1 MIDALQ
7 LAPTANKSL
16 LAKKPEPY
24 SSSFK
29 ETLRQADGSDKEY
42 LETSSNVRDRE
53 ETRPDS
59 REEIRRKIAE
69 GKESKGDHRIK
80 IVDSD
85 EEMPRGPEEI
95 AVLERA
101 LRALDEK
108 AKELEFNEGE
118 IVGELTE
125 EQSAELARLRSMI
138 EGVLNGEEPFQEL
151 IAEDHEAFASLL
163 ATLNLEE
170 GDAAIL
176 ERDLG
181 FTGFGEPTGEE
192 VRNDGS
198 IAVNG
203 FGSGSRSLADDPNL
217 GRLQAKVGDNP
228 ESGNPDLE
236 LVALKERK
244 NLMNLTEVQEAE
256 DLDPND
262 PRFNSG
268 TIDSERAEMSIEEQ
282 IQIAK
287 ANRLVN
293 QELEATTK
301 AAFSKQEIL
310 KNSSSELAIQK
321 DLTQQQKLEEI
332 LMHQHV
338 EGKNLEAEQTLES
351 LKAQQMILGGNAS
364 TNSNSIDHARLATS
378 MNGLNAITLEMQ
390 QQRENASVRDF
401 LNNGEQE
408 SNNSGNL
415 PQSQLSKIASA
426 PDAKSASGMTFAQV
440 QDLLSES
447 PFDMSQLT
455 RNLRKGREGEA
466 QEVTLRLRPDELG
479 TLTMKVRQL
488 GDRLQVEMQV
498 ENPHVKQLV
507 ESDLEQLRNRFLDKE
522 FNFSEMELT
531 VNIDARSDADSQ
543 AFANQGRYQ
552 EDTTAVSQKQ
562 RMNAAQETA
571 SAVRQQTRSDGSLNL
586 YA

>member
-7 LAPTANKSL
+7 LAPTSSKSP

-53 ETRPDS
+53 ETKPDS
-59 REEIRRKIAE
+59 REEIRKKIAE

-108 AKELEFNEGE
+108 AKELDLAENKL
-118 IVGELTE
+118 IGELTE
-125 EQSAELARLRSMI
+125 EQAIELERLRSLIKDKIDGI
-138 EGVLNGEEPFQEL
+138 ESGEELIQEDL
-151 IAEDHEAFASLL
+151 EAYAALL
-163 ATLNLEE
+163 EMLNLEA
-170 GDAAIL
+170 GDAAQL
-176 ERDLG
+176 KRDLG
-181 FTGFGEPTGEE
+181 FSGFGEPTGEE
-192 VRNDGS
+192 VRNNSS
-198 IAVNG
+198 IAVSG
-203 FGSGSRSLADDPNL
+203 FGSGSSSLAKDPNL
-217 GRLQAKVGDNP
+217 GTLQAKIEGNS

-244 NLMNLTEVQEAE
+244 NLMNLTEAQKAE
-256 DLDPND
+256 ELDPSD

-268 TIDSERAEMSIEEQ
+268 TIDPDRAEMSIEEQ

-293 QELEATTK
+293 QELEAATK

-310 KNSSSELAIQK
+310 KNSSELAIQK

-364 TNSNSIDHARLATS
+364 TISNSIDHARLATS
-378 MNGLNAITLEMQ
+378 MNGLNAIALEMQ
-390 QQRENASVRDF
+390 QQRENASARDF

-426 PDAKSASGMTFAQV
+426 SDAKSASGMTFAQV
-440 QDLLSES
+440 QDLLAES

-455 RNLRKGREGEA
+455 RNLRKGREGES

-543 AFANQGRYQ
+543 AFANQGQYQ

-571 SAVRQQTRSDGSLNL
+571 SVVRPQTRSDGSLNL

>member
-1 MIDALQ
+1 
-7 LAPTANKSL
+7 
-16 LAKKPEPY
+16 
-24 SSSFK
+24 
-29 ETLRQADGSDKEY
+29 
-42 LETSSNVRDRE
+42 
-53 ETRPDS
+53 
-59 REEIRRKIAE
+59 
-69 GKESKGDHRIK
+69 
-80 IVDSD
+80 
-85 EEMPRGPEEI
+85 
-95 AVLERA
+95 
-101 LRALDEK
+101 
-108 AKELEFNEGE
+108 
-118 IVGELTE
+118 
-125 EQSAELARLRSMI
+125 
-138 EGVLNGEEPFQEL
+138 
-151 IAEDHEAFASLL
+151 
-163 ATLNLEE
+163 
-170 GDAAIL
+170 
-176 ERDLG
+176 
-181 FTGFGEPTGEE
+181 GEPTGEE
-192 VRNDGS
+192 VRNNGS

-203 FGSGSRSLADDPNL
+203 FGSGSSSHANDPNL
-217 GRLQAKVGDNP
+217 GTLQAKIGGNT

-244 NLMNLTEVQEAE
+244 NLMNLTEAQKAE
-256 DLDPND
+256 ELVASD

-268 TIDSERAEMSIEEQ
+268 TIDPERAEMSIEEQ

-293 QELEATTK
+293 QELEAATK

-310 KNSSSELAIQK
+310 KNSSEFAIQK

-378 MNGLNAITLEMQ
+378 MNGLNAIALEMQ

-426 PDAKSASGMTFAQV
+426 SDAKSASGMTFAQV
-440 QDLLSES
+440 QDLLAES

-455 RNLRKGREGEA
+455 RNLRKGREGES

-571 SAVRQQTRSDGSLNL
+571 SVVRPQTRSDGSLNL

>member
-7 LAPTANKSL
+7 LAPTSNKSP

-59 REEIRRKIAE
+59 REEIRRKVAE

-108 AKELEFNEGE
+108 AKELEFNDSEL
-118 IVGELTE
+118 VGGLTE
-125 EQSAELARLRSMI
+125 EQSAELARLRAMI
-138 EGVLNGEEPFQEL
+138 EGVLSGEEPFPEL
-151 IAEDHEAFASLL
+151 IAEDQEAFASLL

-170 GDAAIL
+170 GDAARL

-203 FGSGSRSLADDPNL
+203 FGSGSSSFANDPNL
-217 GRLQAKVGDNP
+217 GRLQAKVGGNP

-244 NLMNLTEVQEAE
+244 NLMNLTEGQKAE

-268 TIDSERAEMSIEEQ
+268 TIDPERAEMSIEEQ
-282 IQIAK
+282 IQMAK

-293 QELEATTK
+293 QELEAATK
-301 AAFSKQEIL
+301 SAFSKQEIL
-310 KNSSSELAIQK
+310 KNSSEFAIQK

-332 LMHQHV
+332 LMHKHV

-364 TNSNSIDHARLATS
+364 NSANSIDHARLATS
-378 MNGLNAITLEMQ
+378 MSGVNAIALEMQ
-390 QQRENASVRDF
+390 QQRENASSRDF

-426 PDAKSASGMTFAQV
+426 TDAKSANGMTFAQV
-440 QDLLSES
+440 QDLLAES

-455 RNLRKGREGEA
+455 RNLRKGREGES

-552 EDTTAVSQKQ
+552 EEDTTAVSQKQ
-562 RMNAAQETA
+562 RLNAAQEST
-571 SAVRQQTRSDGSLNL
+571 SVVRPQTRSDGSLNL

>member
-7 LAPTANKSL
+7 LAPTSSKSP

-29 ETLRQADGSDKEY
+29 ETLRQADGSNKEY

-59 REEIRRKIAE
+59 RDEIRRKVAE

-108 AKELEFNEGE
+108 AKELEFNDSEL
-118 IVGELTE
+118 VGGLTE
-125 EQSAELARLRSMI
+125 EQSAELARLRAMI
-138 EGVLNGEEPFQEL
+138 EGVLSGEEPSQEL
-151 IAEDHEAFASLL
+151 IAEDQEAFASLL

-170 GDAAIL
+170 GDAARL

-203 FGSGSRSLADDPNL
+203 FGSGSSSLATDPNL
-217 GRLQAKVGDNP
+217 GRLQAKVGGNP

-244 NLMNLTEVQEAE
+244 NLMNLTEAQKAE
-256 DLDPND
+256 ELDPND

-268 TIDSERAEMSIEEQ
+268 TIDPERAEMSIEEQ
-282 IQIAK
+282 IQMAK

-293 QELEATTK
+293 QELEAATK

-310 KNSSSELAIQK
+310 KNSSELAIQK

-364 TNSNSIDHARLATS
+364 NSANSIDHARLATS
-378 MNGLNAITLEMQ
+378 MSGVNAIALEMQ
-390 QQRENASVRDF
+390 QQRENASSRDF

-426 PDAKSASGMTFAQV
+426 TDAKSANGMTFAQV
-440 QDLLSES
+440 QDLLAES

-455 RNLRKGREGEA
+455 RNLRKGREGES

-479 TLTMKVRQL
+479 TLTMKVKQL

-562 RMNAAQETA
+562 RLNAAQE
-571 SAVRQQTRSDGSLNL
+571 SDSVVRPQTRSDGSLNL

>member
-1 MIDALQ
+1 ALQ
-7 LAPTANKSL
+7 LAPTSNKSP

-59 REEIRRKIAE
+59 REEIRKKIAE

-108 AKELEFNEGE
+108 AKELDLAENKL
-118 IVGELTE
+118 IGELTE
-125 EQSAELARLRSMI
+125 EQAIELERLRSLIKDKIDGI
-138 EGVLNGEEPFQEL
+138 ESGEELIQEDL
-151 IAEDHEAFASLL
+151 EAYAALL
-163 ATLNLEE
+163 EMLNLEA
-170 GDAAIL
+170 GDAAQL
-176 ERDLG
+176 KRDLG
-181 FTGFGEPTGEE
+181 FSGFGEPTGEE
-192 VRNDGS
+192 VRNNSS
-198 IAVNG
+198 IAVSG
-203 FGSGSRSLADDPNL
+203 FGSGSSSLAKDPNL
-217 GRLQAKVGDNP
+217 GTLQAKIEGNS

-244 NLMNLTEVQEAE
+244 NLMNLTEAQKAE
-256 DLDPND
+256 ELDPSD

-268 TIDSERAEMSIEEQ
+268 TIDPDRAEMSIEEQ

-293 QELEATTK
+293 QELEAATK

-310 KNSSSELAIQK
+310 KNSSELAIQK

-364 TNSNSIDHARLATS
+364 TISNSIDHARLATS
-378 MNGLNAITLEMQ
+378 MNGLNAIALEMQ
-390 QQRENASVRDF
+390 QQRENASVKDF

-426 PDAKSASGMTFAQV
+426 SDAKSASGMTFAQV
-440 QDLLSES
+440 QDLLAES

-455 RNLRKGREGEA
+455 RNLRKGREGES

-571 SAVRQQTRSDGSLNL
+571 SVVRPQTRSDGSLNL

>member
-7 LAPTANKSL
+7 LAPTSSKSP

-42 LETSSNVRDRE
+42 LETSSNVRDSE

-59 REEIRRKIAE
+59 REKIRRKVAE

-108 AKELEFNEGE
+108 AKELEFNDSEL
-118 IVGELTE
+118 VGGLTE
-125 EQSAELARLRSMI
+125 EQATELARLRAMI
-138 EGVLNGEEPFQEL
+138 EGVLNGEEPSQEL
-151 IAEDHEAFASLL
+151 IAEDQEAFTALL
-163 ATLNLEE
+163 ATLNLKE
-170 GDAAIL
+170 GDAARL

-244 NLMNLTEVQEAE
+244 NLMNLTEAQKAE

-268 TIDSERAEMSIEEQ
+268 TIDPERAEMSIEEQ
-282 IQIAK
+282 IQMAK

-293 QELEATTK
+293 QELEAATK
-301 AAFSKQEIL
+301 SAFSKQEIL
-310 KNSSSELAIQK
+310 KNSSELAIQK

-351 LKAQQMILGGNAS
+351 LKAQQMILGGNVS
-364 TNSNSIDHARLATS
+364 NSANSIDHARLATS
-378 MNGLNAITLEMQ
+378 MSGVNAIALEMQ
-390 QQRENASVRDF
+390 QQRENASARDF

-408 SNNSGNL
+408 SNSSGNL

-426 PDAKSASGMTFAQV
+426 TDAKSASGMTFAQV
-440 QDLLSES
+440 QDVLAES

-455 RNLRKGREGEA
+455 RNLRKGREGES

-543 AFANQGRYQ
+543 AFENQGRYQ
-552 EDTTAVSQKQ
+552 DDTAAASQKQ
-562 RMNAAQETA
+562 RLNAAQESA
-571 SAVRQQTRSDGSLNL
+571 SVVRPQTRSDGSLNL

>member
-7 LAPTANKSL
+7 LAPTSSKSP

-59 REEIRRKIAE
+59 REEIRRKVAE

-108 AKELEFNEGE
+108 AKELEFNDSEL
-118 IVGELTE
+118 VGGLTE
-125 EQSAELARLRSMI
+125 EQATELARLRAMI
-138 EGVLNGEEPFQEL
+138 EGVLSGEEPFQEL
-151 IAEDHEAFASLL
+151 IAEDQEAFASLL

-170 GDAAIL
+170 GDAARL

-244 NLMNLTEVQEAE
+244 NLMNLTEAQKAE

-268 TIDSERAEMSIEEQ
+268 TIDPERAEMSIEEQ
-282 IQIAK
+282 IQMAK
-287 ANRLVN
+287 ANLLVN
-293 QELEATTK
+293 QELEAATK
-301 AAFSKQEIL
+301 SAFSKQEIL
-310 KNSSSELAIQK
+310 KNSSELAIQK

-351 LKAQQMILGGNAS
+351 LKAQQMILGGNVS
-364 TNSNSIDHARLATS
+364 NSANSIDHARLATS
-378 MNGLNAITLEMQ
+378 MSGVNAIALEMQ
-390 QQRENASVRDF
+390 QQRENASARDF

-426 PDAKSASGMTFAQV
+426 TDAKSANGMTFAQV
-440 QDLLSES
+440 QDLLAES

-455 RNLRKGREGEA
+455 RNLRKGRDGES

-562 RMNAAQETA
+562 RLNAAQESA
-571 SAVRQQTRSDGSLNL
+571 SVVRPQTRSDGSLNL

>member
-7 LAPTANKSL
+7 LAPTSSKSP

-42 LETSSNVRDRE
+42 LETSSNVRDRT
-53 ETRPDS
+53 ETRPDN
-59 REEIRRKIAE
+59 REEIRKKIAE
-69 GKESKGDHRIK
+69 GTESSGDHRIK

-85 EEMPRGPEEI
+85 ETMPRGPEEI

-108 AKELEFNEGE
+108 AKELEFNGGE
-118 IVGELTE
+118 LIGELTE
-125 EQSAELARLRSMI
+125 EQSSELARLRSII
-138 EGVLNGEEPFQEL
+138 EGVLNGDEPSQEL
-151 IAEDHEAFASLL
+151 IAENQETFVALL
-163 ATLNLEE
+163 ATMNLEE
-170 GDAAIL
+170 GDAARL

-181 FTGFGEPTGEE
+181 FTGFGETTGEE
-192 VRNDGS
+192 VRNVSS

-203 FGSGSRSLADDPNL
+203 FGSGSNSIANDPTL
-217 GRLQAKVGDNP
+217 GKLQSKVGDNP

-244 NLMNLTEVQEAE
+244 NLMNLTEVQKAE
-256 DLDPND
+256 ELDAND

-268 TIDSERAEMSIEEQ
+268 TIDPDRAEMSIDEQ
-282 IQIAK
+282 IQMAK

-293 QELEATTK
+293 HELEAATK

-310 KNSSSELAIQK
+310 KNASELLVQK

-332 LMHQHV
+332 LMQKHV
-338 EGKNLEAEQTLES
+338 EGKNLEVEQTLES
-351 LKAQQMILGGNAS
+351 QKAQQMILGGNPA
-364 TNSNSIDHARLATS
+364 TNVNSIDHARLATS
-378 MNGLNAITLEMQ
+378 MSGLNAIALEMQ
-390 QQRENASVRDF
+390 SQRENSISRDF
-401 LNNGEQE
+401 LGNNDQE
-408 SNNSGNL
+408 PNNPGNL
-415 PQSQLSKIASA
+415 PQSQLSKVLSASE
-426 PDAKSASGMTFAQV
+426 AKSSSGMTFAQV
-440 QDLLSES
+440 QDLLAES
-447 PFDMSQLT
+447 PFDISQLT
-455 RNLRKGREGEA
+455 RNLRKGRDGEA

-498 ENPHVKQLV
+498 ENPHIKQLV

-543 AFANQGRYQ
+543 AFEDQGGYQ

-562 RMNAAQETA
+562 RLDAAQD
-571 SAVRQQTRSDGSLNL
+571 SGSVVRPQTRSDGSLNL

>member
-170 GDAAIL
+170 GDAARL

-198 IAVNG
+198 IVVNG

-293 QELEATTK
+293 QELEAATK

-310 KNSSSELAIQK
+310 KNSSELAIQK

-378 MNGLNAITLEMQ
+378 MNGLNAIALEMQ

-426 PDAKSASGMTFAQV
+426 SDAKSASGMTFAQI
-440 QDLLSES
+440 QDLLAES

-455 RNLRKGREGEA
+455 RNLRKGREGES

>member
-7 LAPTANKSL
+7 LAPTSNKSP

-59 REEIRRKIAE
+59 RDEVRRKVAE

-108 AKELEFNEGE
+108 AKELEFNDSEL
-118 IVGELTE
+118 VGGLTE
-125 EQSAELARLRSMI
+125 EQSAELARLRAMI
-138 EGVLNGEEPFQEL
+138 EGALSGEEPFQEL
-151 IAEDHEAFASLL
+151 IAEDQEAFASLL

-170 GDAAIL
+170 GDAARL

-203 FGSGSRSLADDPNL
+203 FGSGSSSFANDPNL
-217 GRLQAKVGDNP
+217 GELQAKVGGTP
-228 ESGNPDLE
+228 ESGNPDPE

-244 NLMNLTEVQEAE
+244 NLMNLTEAQKAE
-256 DLDPND
+256 ELDPND

-268 TIDSERAEMSIEEQ
+268 TIDPERAEMSIEEQ
-282 IQIAK
+282 IQMAK

-293 QELEATTK
+293 QELEAATK

-310 KNSSSELAIQK
+310 KNSSELAIQK

-364 TNSNSIDHARLATS
+364 NSANSIDHARLATS
-378 MNGLNAITLEMQ
+378 MSGVNAIALEMQ
-390 QQRENASVRDF
+390 RQRENASARDF

-426 PDAKSASGMTFAQV
+426 TDAKSASGMTFAQV
-440 QDLLSES
+440 QDVLAES

-455 RNLRKGREGEA
+455 RNLRKGREGES

-562 RMNAAQETA
+562 RLNAAQENA
-571 SAVRQQTRSDGSLNL
+571 SVVRPQTRSDGSLNL

>member
-7 LAPTANKSL
+7 LAPTSSKSP

-59 REEIRRKIAE
+59 REEIRKKIAE

-108 AKELEFNEGE
+108 AKELDLAENKL
-118 IVGELTE
+118 IGELTE
-125 EQSAELARLRSMI
+125 EQAIELERLRSLIKDKIDGI
-138 EGVLNGEEPFQEL
+138 ESGEELIQEDL
-151 IAEDHEAFASLL
+151 EAYAALL
-163 ATLNLEE
+163 EMLNLEA
-170 GDAAIL
+170 GDAAQL
-176 ERDLG
+176 KRDLG
-181 FTGFGEPTGEE
+181 FSGFGEPTGEE
-192 VRNDGS
+192 VRNNGS
-198 IAVNG
+198 IAVSG
-203 FGSGSRSLADDPNL
+203 FGSGSSSLAKDPNL
-217 GRLQAKVGDNP
+217 GTLQAKIEGNS

-244 NLMNLTEVQEAE
+244 NLMNLTEAQKAE
-256 DLDPND
+256 ELDPSD

-268 TIDSERAEMSIEEQ
+268 TIDPDRAEMSIEEQ

-293 QELEATTK
+293 QELEAATK

-310 KNSSSELAIQK
+310 KNSSELAIQK

-364 TNSNSIDHARLATS
+364 TISNSIDHARLATS
-378 MNGLNAITLEMQ
+378 MNGLNAIALEMQ
-390 QQRENASVRDF
+390 QQRENASVKDF

-426 PDAKSASGMTFAQV
+426 SDAKSASGMTFAQV
-440 QDLLSES
+440 QDLLAES

-455 RNLRKGREGEA
+455 RNLRKGREGES

-571 SAVRQQTRSDGSLNL
+571 SVVRPQTRSDGSLNL

>member
-7 LAPTANKSL
+7 LAPTSNKSP

-53 ETRPDS
+53 ETKPDS
-59 REEIRRKIAE
+59 REEIRKKIAE

-108 AKELEFNEGE
+108 AKELEFKEGE

-125 EQSAELARLRSMI
+125 EQSAELARLRAMI

-151 IAEDHEAFASLL
+151 IAEDQEAFTALI

-170 GDAAIL
+170 GDAARI

-192 VRNDGS
+192 VRNNSS

-203 FGSGSRSLADDPNL
+203 FGSGSSSLAKDPNL
-217 GRLQAKVGDNP
+217 GTLQAKIGGNS

-244 NLMNLTEVQEAE
+244 NLMNLTEAQKAE
-256 DLDPND
+256 ELDPSD

-268 TIDSERAEMSIEEQ
+268 TIDPDRAEMSIEEQ

-293 QELEATTK
+293 QELEAATK

-310 KNSSSELAIQK
+310 KNSSELAIQK

-364 TNSNSIDHARLATS
+364 TISNSIDHARLATS
-378 MNGLNAITLEMQ
+378 MNGLNAIALEMQ
-390 QQRENASVRDF
+390 QQRENASVKDF

-415 PQSQLSKIASA
+415 PQSQLSKIVSAS
-426 PDAKSASGMTFAQV
+426 DAKSASGMTFAQV
-440 QDLLSES
+440 QDLLAES

-455 RNLRKGREGEA
+455 RNLRKGREGES

-571 SAVRQQTRSDGSLNL
+571 SIVRQQTRSDGSLNL

>member
-7 LAPTANKSL
+7 LAPTSSKSP

-59 REEIRRKIAE
+59 RDEIRRKVAE

-108 AKELEFNEGE
+108 AKELEFDDSEL
-118 IVGELTE
+118 VGGLTE
-125 EQSAELARLRSMI
+125 EQSAELARLRAMI
-138 EGVLNGEEPFQEL
+138 EGVLSGEEPSQEL
-151 IAEDHEAFASLL
+151 IAEDQEAFALLL

-170 GDAAIL
+170 GDAARL

-192 VRNDGS
+192 VRSDGS

-203 FGSGSRSLADDPNL
+203 FGSGSSSFANDPNL
-217 GRLQAKVGDNP
+217 SRLQAKVGDTP

-244 NLMNLTEVQEAE
+244 NLMNLTEAQKAE
-256 DLDPND
+256 ELDPND

-268 TIDSERAEMSIEEQ
+268 TIDPERAEMSIEEQ

-293 QELEATTK
+293 QELEAATK

-310 KNSSSELAIQK
+310 KNSSELAIQK

-364 TNSNSIDHARLATS
+364 NSANSIDHARLATS
-378 MNGLNAITLEMQ
+378 MSGVNAIALEMQ
-390 QQRENASVRDF
+390 QQRENASARDF

-426 PDAKSASGMTFAQV
+426 TDAKSANGMTFAQV
-440 QDLLSES
+440 QDLLAES

-455 RNLRKGREGEA
+455 RNLRKGREGES

-479 TLTMKVRQL
+479 TLTMKVKQL

-543 AFANQGRYQ
+543 AFENQGRYQ
-552 EDTTAVSQKQ
+552 EDTTAASQKQ
-562 RMNAAQETA
+562 KLNAAQEST
-571 SAVRQQTRSDGSLNL
+571 SVVRPQTRSDGSLNL

>member
-7 LAPTANKSL
+7 LAPTSNKSP

-59 REEIRRKIAE
+59 RDEIRRKVAE

-108 AKELEFNEGE
+108 AKELEFDDSEL
-118 IVGELTE
+118 VGGLTE
-125 EQSAELARLRSMI
+125 EQSAELARLRAMI
-138 EGVLNGEEPFQEL
+138 EGALSGEEPSQEL
-151 IAEDHEAFASLL
+151 IAEDQEAFASLL

-170 GDAAIL
+170 GDAARL

-181 FTGFGEPTGEE
+181 FTGFGEPTGEQI
-192 VRNDGS
+192 RNDGS

-203 FGSGSRSLADDPNL
+203 FGSGSGSFANDPNL
-217 GRLQAKVGDNP
+217 GRLQAKVGGNP

-244 NLMNLTEVQEAE
+244 NLMNLTEAQKAE
-256 DLDPND
+256 ELDPND

-268 TIDSERAEMSIEEQ
+268 TIDPERAEMSIEEQ
-282 IQIAK
+282 IQMAK

-293 QELEATTK
+293 QELEAATK

-310 KNSSSELAIQK
+310 KNTPELAIQK
-321 DLTQQQKLEEI
+321 NLTQQQKLEEI

-364 TNSNSIDHARLATS
+364 NSANSIDHARLATS
-378 MNGLNAITLEMQ
+378 MSGVNAIALEMQ
-390 QQRENASVRDF
+390 QQRENASARDF

-426 PDAKSASGMTFAQV
+426 TDAKSASGMTFAQV
-440 QDLLSES
+440 QDLLAES

-455 RNLRKGREGEA
+455 RNLRKGREGES

-479 TLTMKVRQL
+479 TLTMKVKQL

-543 AFANQGRYQ
+543 AFENQGRYQ
-552 EDTTAVSQKQ
+552 EDTTAASQKQ
-562 RMNAAQETA
+562 RLNAAQESA
-571 SAVRQQTRSDGSLNL
+571 SVVRPQTRSDGSLNL

>member
-7 LAPTANKSL
+7 LAPTSSKSP

-59 REEIRRKIAE
+59 REEIRKKIAE

-108 AKELEFNEGE
+108 AKELEFKEGE

-125 EQSAELARLRSMI
+125 EQSAELARLRAMI

-151 IAEDHEAFASLL
+151 IAEDQEAFTALI

-170 GDAAIL
+170 GDAARI

-181 FTGFGEPTGEE
+181 FTGFGEPSGEE
-192 VRNDGS
+192 VRNNSS

-203 FGSGSRSLADDPNL
+203 FGSGSSSLAKDPNL
-217 GRLQAKVGDNP
+217 GTLQAKIGSNS

-244 NLMNLTEVQEAE
+244 NLMNLTEAQKAE
-256 DLDPND
+256 ELDPSD

-268 TIDSERAEMSIEEQ
+268 TIDPDRAEMSIEEQ

-293 QELEATTK
+293 QELEAATK

-310 KNSSSELAIQK
+310 KNSSELAIQK

-364 TNSNSIDHARLATS
+364 TISNSIDHARLATS
-378 MNGLNAITLEMQ
+378 MNGLNAIALEMQ

-426 PDAKSASGMTFAQV
+426 SDAKSASGMTFAQV
-440 QDLLSES
+440 QDLLAES

-455 RNLRKGREGEA
+455 RNLRKGREGES

-571 SAVRQQTRSDGSLNL
+571 SVVRPQTRSDGSLNL

>member
-7 LAPTANKSL
+7 LAPTSSKSP

-42 LETSSNVRDRE
+42 LETSSNVRDSE

-59 REEIRRKIAE
+59 REEIRRKVAE

-85 EEMPRGPEEI
+85 EEMPREPEEI

-108 AKELEFNEGE
+108 AKELEFNDSEL
-118 IVGELTE
+118 VGGLTV
-125 EQSAELARLRSMI
+125 EQATELARLRAMI
-138 EGVLNGEEPFQEL
+138 EGVLNGEEPFKEL
-151 IAEDHEAFASLL
+151 IAEDQEAFTALL
-163 ATLNLEE
+163 DTLNLEE
-170 GDAAIL
+170 GDAARL

-181 FTGFGEPTGEE
+181 FTGFGEPTGVE
-192 VRNDGS
+192 VRNDGN

-244 NLMNLTEVQEAE
+244 NLMNLTEAQKAE

-268 TIDSERAEMSIEEQ
+268 TIDPERAEMSIEEQ
-282 IQIAK
+282 IQMAK

-293 QELEATTK
+293 QELEAATK
-301 AAFSKQEIL
+301 SAFSKQEIL
-310 KNSSSELAIQK
+310 KNSSELAIQK

-364 TNSNSIDHARLATS
+364 NSANSIDHARLATS
-378 MNGLNAITLEMQ
+378 MSGVNAIALEMQ
-390 QQRENASVRDF
+390 QQRENASARDF

-408 SNNSGNL
+408 SNSSGNL

-426 PDAKSASGMTFAQV
+426 TDAKSANGMTFAQV
-440 QDLLSES
+440 QDLLAES

-455 RNLRKGREGEA
+455 RNLRKGREGES

-543 AFANQGRYQ
+543 AFTNQGRYQ

-562 RMNAAQETA
+562 RLNAAQESA
-571 SAVRQQTRSDGSLNL
+571 SVVRPQTRSDGSLNL

>member
-7 LAPTANKSL
+7 LAPTSSKSP

-59 REEIRRKIAE
+59 RDEIRRKVAE

-85 EEMPRGPEEI
+85 EDMPRGPEEI

-108 AKELEFNEGE
+108 AKELEFDDSEL
-118 IVGELTE
+118 VGGLTE
-125 EQSAELARLRSMI
+125 EQSAELARLRAMI
-138 EGVLNGEEPFQEL
+138 EGVLSGEEPSQEL
-151 IAEDHEAFASLL
+151 IAEDQEAFASLL

-170 GDAAIL
+170 GDAARL

-192 VRNDGS
+192 VRSDGS

-203 FGSGSRSLADDPNL
+203 FGSGSSSFANDPNL
-217 GRLQAKVGDNP
+217 GRLQAKIGGNP

-244 NLMNLTEVQEAE
+244 NLMNLTEAQKAE
-256 DLDPND
+256 ELDPND

-268 TIDSERAEMSIEEQ
+268 TIDPDRAEMSIEEQ
-282 IQIAK
+282 IQMAK

-293 QELEATTK
+293 QELEAATK

-310 KNSSSELAIQK
+310 KNSSELAIQK

-364 TNSNSIDHARLATS
+364 NSANSIDHARLATS
-378 MNGLNAITLEMQ
+378 MSGVNAIALEMQ
-390 QQRENASVRDF
+390 QQRENASARDF

-408 SNNSGNL
+408 SNNSSNL

-426 PDAKSASGMTFAQV
+426 TDAKSANGMTFAQV
-440 QDLLSES
+440 QDLLAES

-455 RNLRKGREGEA
+455 RNLRKGREGES

-543 AFANQGRYQ
+543 AFENQGRYQ

-562 RMNAAQETA
+562 RLNAAQE
-571 SAVRQQTRSDGSLNL
+571 SNSVVRPQTRSDGSLNL

>member
-7 LAPTANKSL
+7 LAPTSSKSP

-59 REEIRRKIAE
+59 REEIRKKIAE

-108 AKELEFNEGE
+108 AKELDLAENKL
-118 IVGELTE
+118 IGELTE
-125 EQSAELARLRSMI
+125 EQAIELERLRSLIKDKIDGI
-138 EGVLNGEEPFQEL
+138 ESGEELIQEDL
-151 IAEDHEAFASLL
+151 EAYAALL
-163 ATLNLEE
+163 EMLNLEA
-170 GDAAIL
+170 GDAAQL
-176 ERDLG
+176 KRDLG
-181 FTGFGEPTGEE
+181 FSGFGESTGEE
-192 VRNDGS
+192 VRNNSS

-203 FGSGSRSLADDPNL
+203 FGSGSSSLAKDPNL
-217 GRLQAKVGDNP
+217 GTLQAKIEGNS

-244 NLMNLTEVQEAE
+244 NLMNLTEAQKAE
-256 DLDPND
+256 ELDPSD

-268 TIDSERAEMSIEEQ
+268 TIDPDRAEMSIEEQ

-293 QELEATTK
+293 QELEAATK

-310 KNSSSELAIQK
+310 KNSSELAIQK

-364 TNSNSIDHARLATS
+364 TISNSIDHARLATS
-378 MNGLNAITLEMQ
+378 MNGLNAIALEMQ

-426 PDAKSASGMTFAQV
+426 SDAKSASGMTFAQV
-440 QDLLSES
+440 QDLLAES

-455 RNLRKGREGEA
+455 RNLRKGREGES

-571 SAVRQQTRSDGSLNL
+571 SVVRPQTRSDGSLNL

>member
-7 LAPTANKSL
+7 LAPTSSKSP

-59 REEIRRKIAE
+59 REEIRRKVAE

-108 AKELEFNEGE
+108 AKELEFDDSEL
-118 IVGELTE
+118 VGGLTE
-125 EQSAELARLRSMI
+125 EQSAELARLRAMI
-138 EGVLNGEEPFQEL
+138 EGVLSGEEPSQEL
-151 IAEDHEAFASLL
+151 IAEDQEAFASLL

-170 GDAAIL
+170 GDAARL

-192 VRNDGS
+192 VRSDGS

-203 FGSGSRSLADDPNL
+203 FGSGSSSFANDPNL
-217 GRLQAKVGDNP
+217 GRLQAKVGGNP

-244 NLMNLTEVQEAE
+244 NLMNLTEAQKAE
-256 DLDPND
+256 ELDPND

-268 TIDSERAEMSIEEQ
+268 TIDPERAEMSIEEQ
-282 IQIAK
+282 IQMAK

-293 QELEATTK
+293 QELEAATK

-310 KNSSSELAIQK
+310 KNSSELAIQK

-364 TNSNSIDHARLATS
+364 NSANSIDHARLATS
-378 MNGLNAITLEMQ
+378 MSGVNAIALEMQ
-390 QQRENASVRDF
+390 QQRENASARDF

-426 PDAKSASGMTFAQV
+426 TDAKSANGMTFAQV
-440 QDLLSES
+440 QDLLAES

-455 RNLRKGREGEA
+455 RNLRKGRDGES

-543 AFANQGRYQ
+543 AFENQGRYQ

-562 RMNAAQETA
+562 RLNAAQEST
-571 SAVRQQTRSDGSLNL
+571 SVVRPQTRSDGSLNL

>member
-59 REEIRRKIAE
+59 REEIHRKIAE
-69 GKESKGDHRIK
+69 GKESKGDYRIK

-108 AKELEFNEGE
+108 ANELEFNEDE

-138 EGVLNGEEPFQEL
+138 EGILNGEEPFQEL
-151 IAEDHEAFASLL
+151 ITEDHEAFASLL

-170 GDAAIL
+170 GDAARL

-268 TIDSERAEMSIEEQ
+268 TIDPERAEMSIEEQ

-301 AAFSKQEIL
+301 VAFSKQEIL

-321 DLTQQQKLEEI
+321 NLTQQQKLEEI

-364 TNSNSIDHARLATS
+364 TNSSSIDHARLATS
-378 MNGLNAITLEMQ
+378 MNGLNAIALEMQ

-415 PQSQLSKIASA
+415 SQSQLSKIASA
-426 PDAKSASGMTFAQV
+426 SEAKSASGMTFAQV
-440 QDLLSES
+440 QDLLVES
-447 PFDMSQLT
+447 PFDMTQLT
-455 RNLRKGREGEA
+455 RNLRKVTEGES

-552 EDTTAVSQKQ
+552 EDTTASSQKK
-562 RMNAAQETA
+562 RLNASQEST
-571 SAVRQQTRSDGSLNL
+571 SVVRPQTRSDGSLNL
-586 YA
+586 YV